1 MKRYKMLRNLLVH
14 SKDKRTVGQTGEC
27 VYKVLCH
34 NCSSTYIGET
44 GRSYGRRQ
52 EEHRK
57 EVESISNR
65 TLTRAGRKDLTAET
79 NMSAITDHVAKENHV
94 IDRSGAKI
102 LDRESS
108 TNKTTQGIN
117 LHRKE
122 VNCMNRRGS
131 LQPTND
137 LWPHFG
143 HALIVNI
150 TWPYAWWNLLLS
162 NETSKLGTV
171 FLHLAV

>member
-1 MKRYKMLRNLLVH
+1 MINVQLARQVSACTRFRATTVAVHTLEKRPELW
-14 SKDKRTVGQTGEC
+14 
-27 VYKVLCH
+27 
-34 NCSSTYIGET
+34 
-44 GRSYGRRQ
+44 
-52 EEHRK
+52 K
-57 EVESISNR
+57 EARGAQKKVESISNR

-137 LWPHFG
+137 L
-143 HALIVNI
+143 
-150 TWPYAWWNLLLS
+150 
-162 NETSKLGTV
+162 
-171 FLHLAV
+171 